1 MANYLV
7 LQVLGNSDITMKSK
21 KANGNLQGCYT
32 LDDINDIIEIVEEET
47 NKDIDQVNFPFIK
60 KVYDHFKSTAN
71 IHFAIILTNQQAW
84 IEHHNISGQT
94 FSDLM
99 ASDGYW
105 WRNILSQWCQA
116 KNINLHLIHL
126 EIQPEL
132 ENGVA
137 NWDGMAKTIE
147 NLLSG
152 QENPMISFKNQHII
166 FQPPNSDKIT
176 FDNIIIQHSSGT
188 PALSSALYLWGVE
201 QKIAGKQVKFVY
213 ISRQDT
219 SLNEHSGDHW
229 QWRLKVPQ
237 IQQLLEIQDFAGALK
252 LITENEREQTR
263 NKLKQLDRAVSF
275 NLFAKKAKFSS
286 PKDEIIER
294 IAIALWSEQAFRD
307 RGQWMHWY
315 LRVAGAF
322 ELAIFCLVE
331 RQGSGKYYWERT
343 SDKVVL
349 KYREQNQQEIEFRL
363 EIKSTVSKLLNRGSY
378 SEKNNHYKRQINY
391 QVNSLS
397 NDPGW
402 NNFVQFYCKNWLEFY
417 NDQNRQVRKGFLTLR
432 NELYHTLMG
441 DVIDQYLDK
450 ETATLKTVNNPK
462 HSSQVAIDWLNYIVN
477 LANLSTE
484 VKKQVK
490 DYENLVAEIKRTL

>member
-7 LQVLGNSDITMKSK
+7 LQVLGN
-21 KANGNLQGCYT
+21 
-32 LDDINDIIEIVEEET
+32 NDIKISSDQAKNSIQKCKTFEDFHEEVDFLEELMLEDIE
-47 NKDIDQVNFPFIK
+47 QVKFPLIR
-60 KVYDHFKSTAN
+60 KVYDRLQKEAN
-71 IHFAIILTNQQAW
+71 IHFGIILTNQQAW

-176 FDNIIIQHSSGT
+176 FDKFIIQHSSGT

-201 QKIAGKQVKFVY
+201 QKIAGQQVEFVY

-275 NLFAKKAKFSS
+275 NLFAKKTKFSS

-331 RQGSGKYYWERT
+331 CQGSGKYYWERT

-349 KYREQNQQEIEFRL
+349 KYRELNQQEIEFRL
-363 EIKSTVSKLLNRGSY
+363 EIKSTVKLLSQGSY
-378 SEKNNHYKRQINY
+378 LERNNYHKRQINY
-391 QVNSLS
+391 QVNSVS
-397 NDPGW
+397 NVPDW
-402 NNFVQFYCKNWLEFY
+402 TEFKIFYCKNWL
-417 NDQNRQVRKGFLTLR
+417 QGKSFLSLR

-441 DVIDQYLDK
+441 DAIDKYLDE
-450 ETATLKTVNNPK
+450 ETDDIGTVKDSK
-462 HSSQVAIDWLNYIVN
+462 HSSQIAIDWLNYIVN

-484 VKKQVK
+484 VEKQVK